1 MPKKIAVI
9 ISLLILISAC
19 KELTESENNPLIG
32 TWTLTAMKVNG
43 AVVSAADYSDVP
55 VKLLLLHAGSG
66 TVWYQSGGK
75 DDGSASLIWSSAGN
89 TITVKAEGED
99 GKSVTYSVNTTT
111 LTITDSS
118 NYQYIY
124 TKQS

>member
-1 MPKKIAVI
+1 MPKRIAVI

-19 KELTESENNPLIG
+19 KELTESENNPLVG
-32 TWTLTAMKVNG
+32 TWTLTTMRVNG
-43 AVVSAADYSDVP
+43 TVVSAADYTDVP
-55 VKLLLLHAGSG
+55 VKLLFLHAGSG
-66 TVWYQSGGK
+66 TVWYESDGK
-75 DDGSASLIWSSAGN
+75 ANGSASFIWSSAGN
-89 TITVKAEGED
+89 TITVKADGEEG
-99 GKSVTYSVNTTT
+99 KNVAYSVNSTT